1 MENELEGL
9 TANVVGPFF
18 MVLWGFWVNDDS
30 IGNEGSSRLGLLVF
44 NNGHCQVFITGI
56 VNT

>member
-30 IGNEGSSRLGLLVF
+30 IGNEGSSRLGYEYF
-44 NNGHCQVFITGI
+44 MMGI
-56 VNT
+56 VRY